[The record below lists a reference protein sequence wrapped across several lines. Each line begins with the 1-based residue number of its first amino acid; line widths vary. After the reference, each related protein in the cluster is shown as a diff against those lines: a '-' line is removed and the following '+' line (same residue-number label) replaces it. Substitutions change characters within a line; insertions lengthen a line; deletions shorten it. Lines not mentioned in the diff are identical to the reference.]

1 MYGGGLG
8 FSMWEDFGLLFIYI
22 RIWEEEINTFLIVV
36 LFSARLRD
44 VRKEK
49 VNFKVLMN
57 LLICFRKT
65 LCSRF

>member
-1 MYGGGLG
+1 
-8 FSMWEDFGLLFIYI
+8 MWEALNLLFIDI
-22 RIWEEEINTFLIVV
+22 RIWVEENYTFLIVV

-49 VNFKVLMN
+49 VNFKVLLN